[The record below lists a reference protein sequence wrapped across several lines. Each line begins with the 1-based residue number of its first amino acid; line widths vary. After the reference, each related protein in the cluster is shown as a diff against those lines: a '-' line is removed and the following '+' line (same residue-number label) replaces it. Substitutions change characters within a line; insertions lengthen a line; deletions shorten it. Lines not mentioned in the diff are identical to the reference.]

1 MSTHDD
7 GPARRPRWYDDDDP
21 EHSALIPSPRVLRE
35 LREEEEAERQRQ
47 RQPERQAE
55 PEWEAGG

>member
-7 GPARRPRWYDDDDP
+7 DGPTRRPRWYDDDDP

-35 LREEEEAERQRQ
+35 LEEEREAERQHWRQ
-47 RQPERQAE
+47 RE
-55 PEWEAGG
+55 PDWEAGE